1 MNIGQQIAVTI
12 QDIAFGGEGVARTD
26 DGVIFVP
33 FTAVGDQGLV
43 EVTEVRKNFA
53 KGRLLALSV
62 PGAGREEPACPHY
75 GRCGGCQYQHLTY
88 EAEFA
93 AKCKQLKDCLQRI
106 GGFSVLP
113 ELSPAFP
120 APECY
125 GYRNKLRLEACAL
138 KVAPGDP
145 PLVDYGYY
153 ALDNKTFMR
162 INGCRLARPELNKM
176 LPSAI
181 KSDWGKANA
190 RRHKSGKPAAGKPG
204 KPGASPRAD
213 RPGALTLRIDS
224 AGEVKYYFGFSPA
237 KLGWFREELNG
248 VPYRVPTGSFWQVNP
263 KVASQLLKTAD
274 EWTRELP
281 LETLVDAYCGVGTFA
296 CALTHPF
303 KERLLIEN
311 DHAATEAADYNL
323 QQKLLGCQIVT
334 DATEKALP
342 KALPRYDQTKTLV
355 VLDPPRSGC
364 QEQMVKAIV
373 DNKPAWVLYV
383 SCNPSTLA
391 RDLRKLVSEG
401 SYELRRLALFDMFP
415 RTAHFE
421 TAVLLEHRQS

>member
-1 MNIGQQIAVTI
+1 M
-12 QDIAFGGEGVARTD
+12 
-26 DGVIFVP
+26 
-33 FTAVGDQGLV
+33 
-43 EVTEVRKNFA
+43 
-53 KGRLLALSV
+53 
-62 PGAGREEPACPHY
+62 
-75 GRCGGCQYQHLTY
+75 
-88 EAEFA
+88 
-93 AKCKQLKDCLQRI
+93 
-106 GGFSVLP
+106 
-113 ELSPAFP
+113 
-120 APECY
+120 
-125 GYRNKLRLEACAL
+125 
-138 KVAPGDP
+138 
-145 PLVDYGYY
+145 DYGYY

-364 QEQMVKAIV
+364 QEQTVKAIV